1 MLTQEQRVKIQAI
14 YDGASIRINRFLAH
28 FQIVGDELLET
39 STFLCALSGVSFPGH
54 TEEIADTIGGVLLL
68 YSTEEPAVK
77 HRLRLYGAVADNT
90 IQPFGFWSPISVDAL
105 CGDPIA
111 RMVAV
116 YGDLLVHPEC
126 ADDYSSCRWPLFS
139 RQDLAVFSMIFIT
152 RVVPEVN
159 RYLKAVECVLKEKPK
174 EE

>member
-14 YDGASIRINRFLAH
+14 YDGAATRISRILEH
-28 FQIVGDELLET
+28 FEIVCYELLET
-39 STFLCALSGVSFPGH
+39 SAFLFALSSVSFSEH
-54 TEEIADTIGGVLLL
+54 AEEIAETIGGVLLL
-68 YSTEEPAVK
+68 YSSEEPAVK

-126 ADDYSSCRWPLFS
+126 SNDYSGCRWPFFHVSDIALFS
-139 RQDLAVFSMIFIT
+139 VIFIT
-152 RVVPEVN
+152 RIVPEVY
-159 RYLKAVECVLKEKPK
+159 RYLKAVDSVLKEKPK